1 MLSIAWCPQDPDLL
15 VSCGKDSRILCWNP
29 NSSVPGGEVVCD
41 ISTANQWNFDVSWC
55 PRNPAL
61 IASASYDGHVSIYSL
76 TGGQQQV
83 QTSNKVGHVLHF
95 FWASVRPEKGKGP
108 LATVMLAAVEI

>member
-1 MLSIAWCPQDPDLL
+1 M
-15 VSCGKDSRILCWNP
+15 
-29 NSSVPGGEVVCD
+29 CD

-83 QTSNKVGHVLHF
+83 QTSNKVGRVLHF
-95 FWASVRPEKGKGP
+95 YLSSVGPEKGKGP

>member
-1 MLSIAWCPQDPDLL
+1 
-15 VSCGKDSRILCWNP
+15 
-29 NSSVPGGEVVCD
+29 VCD

-83 QTSNKVGHVLHF
+83 QTSNKVGHVSHF
-95 FWASVRPEKGKGP
+95 FGASVGPEKGKGL